1 MKKKVKN
8 IGDMKINFIGT
19 LEIPKKDKK
28 KTKSLGD
35 MLVPL
40 FGIRGMK
47 KEDIKAELSK
57 ISTEKEK

>member
-28 KTKSLGD
+28 FGRYASSIVRYSGNEKRRYKS
-35 MLVPL
+35 
-40 FGIRGMK
+40 
-47 KEDIKAELSK
+47 
-57 ISTEKEK
+57 

>member
-1 MKKKVKN
+1 MKKKVKKF
-8 IGDMKINFIGT
+8 GDMKINFIGT

-35 MLVPL
+35 MLIPL